1 MWKELYFCD
10 QPVAKTMPV
19 PRSLCINVSFFELQC
34 HVRVCVRL
42 KIHLVFCAYSI
53 TRNDPNICVSPFH
66 SVLPLHCR
74 NTAEA
79 MDKRRSGAPWANH
92 SSRREDKRARDEFD
106 HVAQDIVAK
115 MKRELSLRLRDDAD
129 RLRRERNKVDAENDK
144 LHAEN
149 DKLHAENDRLRT
161 ESDRKSAALSQL
173 EQQLAKRFKTALEDA
188 FEEVL
193 GAPVVHE
200 GATDPSEEEGAGPTL
215 PEEEDM
221 NNTNK
226 AATGPGEAAPL
237 PTEEDGGDKEGD
249 KAQEDAL
256 EAAVRCRSDAPA
268 A

>member
-1 MWKELYFCD
+1 
-10 QPVAKTMPV
+10 
-19 PRSLCINVSFFELQC
+19 
-34 HVRVCVRL
+34 
-42 KIHLVFCAYSI
+42 
-53 TRNDPNICVSPFH
+53 
-66 SVLPLHCR
+66 
-74 NTAEA
+74 
-79 MDKRRSGAPWANH
+79 MDKRRAPWANH

-149 DKLHAENDRLRT
+149 DKLHAENDRLRI

-173 EQQLAKRFKTALEDA
+173 EQQLAKRFKAALEDA

-215 PEEEDM
+215 PEEDM
-221 NNTNK
+221 NITNT
-226 AATGPGEAAPL
+226 AANGPGEAAPL
-237 PTEEDGGDKEGD
+237 PMEEEGGVKEGD

-256 EAAVRCRSDAPA
+256 EAAVHCRSDAPA
-268 A
+268 ALAGQ